1 MWLYLQSLPRELVGD
16 HIFGFL
22 SLKDLVELD
31 NSFMARSARAEFLE
45 LLPYCPP
52 VNIEQSIRPDAYGLS
67 WFKKRKCRILHINL
81 KLQYKNLLEID
92 ITQVQNI
99 SFDISRTL
107 TMNDVD
113 NLILSGIALKI
124 KCVEGKNISNI
135 NTEVL
140 NRLLAATPHLNEL
153 SLTEHTNT
161 ALSFLDKIA
170 FDHITLHTIHLSV
183 HHLSSSLIK
192 FFSNHCGKLKNLEVF
207 ASNSNEDPNILLQT
221 IVGKCP
227 LLEDLLI
234 YTAHVPNKR
243 SFNID
248 NCMIAIAQICVNLQD
263 IKLHLCSITDMSVLA
278 IAQHCPNLRKLLLFS
293 KDSSLTHIS
302 LLALSEHKLPKEK
315 LNIPS
320 IPIPTADIA
329 LRCVHTISRMNSFIW
344 PVSGDAPGHI
354 HYLAVLKCLNFP
366 SDLST
371 EIPERVLA
379 AITAHCRQL
388 ESINVSA
395 TNNSSLDLLVTMAKN
410 NPNLLSV
417 HLRPG
422 AVLTDVIL
430 TEVAKHCP
438 QLTSIE
444 VTDCPLLTDTG
455 LIALSEYCPR
465 LTSIILQNC
474 PLLTDAGL
482 IALSQHCPGLTSFT
496 LENCPQCT
504 DVGLIALSENCR
516 RLKYLTLSDFPH
528 VTDKTVLALS
538 QNNHRYLYWLT
549 LPHNCQVT
557 EAAVVELVQRC
568 RGLHH
573 LNIPTSCISEQTN
586 YNLLVQRGINQY
598 TGFAELTIG
607 Q

>member
-1 MWLYLQSLPRELVGD
+1 M
-16 HIFGFL
+16 
-22 SLKDLVELD
+22 
-31 NSFMARSARAEFLE
+31 
-45 LLPYCPP
+45 
-52 VNIEQSIRPDAYGLS
+52 
-67 WFKKRKCRILHINL
+67 
-81 KLQYKNLLEID
+81 
-92 ITQVQNI
+92 
-99 SFDISRTL
+99 
-107 TMNDVD
+107 
-113 NLILSGIALKI
+113 
-124 KCVEGKNISNI
+124 
-135 NTEVL
+135 

-153 SLTEHTNT
+153 SLTAYTNT

-192 FFSNHCGKLKNLEVF
+192 FFTNHCGKLKKLEVF
-207 ASNSNEDPNILLQT
+207 ASYSNEDPNILLQT
-221 IVGKCP
+221 IVTKCP

-234 YTAHVPNKR
+234 YTAHFPNKR

-248 NCMIAIAQICVNLQD
+248 NCMIAITQICVNLQA

-302 LLALSEHKLPKEK
+302 LLALSEQKLPKEK

-329 LRCVHTISRMNSFIW
+329 LRCVHTISRMNSFTW
-344 PVSGDAPGHI
+344 PISGDAPGHI
-354 HYLAVLKCLNFP
+354 HYLAVLKSVEFP
-366 SDLST
+366 SALST
-371 EIPERVLA
+371 EIHERVLT

-395 TNNSSLDLLVTMAKN
+395 TTNSSLNLLVNMAKN
-410 NPNLLSV
+410 NPSLLSV

-444 VTDCPLLTDTG
+444 VTECPLLTDTG
-455 LIALSEYCPR
+455 VIALSEYCPR
-465 LTSIILQNC
+465 LTSITLQNC
-474 PLLTDAGL
+474 PLLTDA
-482 IALSQHCPGLTSFT
+482 S
-496 LENCPQCT
+496 
-504 DVGLIALSENCR
+504 LIALSEHCR
-516 RLKYLTLSDFPH
+516 RLKYLTLSDFPL

-538 QNNHRYLYWLT
+538 QNNH
-549 LPHNCQVT
+549 LPHNCLVT

-568 RGLHH
+568 RGLHY
-573 LNIPTSCISEQTN
+573 LNIPTSS
-586 YNLLVQRGINQY
+586 L
-598 TGFAELTIG
+598 
-607 Q
+607 